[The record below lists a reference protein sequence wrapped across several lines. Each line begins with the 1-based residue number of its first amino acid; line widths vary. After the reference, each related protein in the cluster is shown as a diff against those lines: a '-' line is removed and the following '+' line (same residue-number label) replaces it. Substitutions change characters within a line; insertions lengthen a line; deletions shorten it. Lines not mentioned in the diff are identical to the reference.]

1 MCGSGL
7 VDALGAIPRAL
18 AHAPARVAAVA
29 RDELQRVREEGE
41 MKRYRLLGVLTV
53 TAWGLLGVALGL
65 AGIYCTDWRF
75 WLVLVLVTVIS
86 ILSYAR
92 GAEASK

>member
-1 MCGSGL
+1 
-7 VDALGAIPRAL
+7 
-18 AHAPARVAAVA
+18 
-29 RDELQRVREEGE
+29 
-41 MKRYRLLGVLTV
+41 MKRYRLLGVLTI
-53 TAWGLLGVALGL
+53 TAWGLLGVALGP
-65 AGIYCTDWRF
+65 AGIYCTDRF

>member
-1 MCGSGL
+1 
-7 VDALGAIPRAL
+7 
-18 AHAPARVAAVA
+18 
-29 RDELQRVREEGE
+29 
-41 MKRYRLLGVLTV
+41 MKRYRLLGVLTI

>member
-1 MCGSGL
+1 MEE
-7 VDALGAIPRAL
+7 
-18 AHAPARVAAVA
+18 VA

-41 MKRYRLLGVLTV
+41 MKRYCLLGVLTV
-53 TAWGLLGVALGL
+53 TAWGLLGVALGC